1 MSCTHTLVWLTPSVV
16 SVVLLSL
23 VPESGVR
30 PGYPIQQH
38 GGPGLQGTRRLVQT
52 CTENLDDI
60 AYCRLDRDMNNY
72 EDIIEVSNK
81 KDTRRE
87 SKWWEEDKVMFCH
100 HSY

>member
-1 MSCTHTLVWLTPSVV
+1 M
-16 SVVLLSL
+16 LLSL

-38 GGPGLQGTRRLVQT
+38 GGSGLQGTRRLVQT